1 MVLDMFMADRDAVWR
16 FWQAAIGESQCRP
29 LVFWSMTLLSSTD
42 SYSSF
47 EKQLFTCC
55 WSLVE
60 TKHLI
65 MGHQVTMWLT
75 LLIMNWALP
84 DPPCHKVGCAHD
96 AVKMVCTWSD
106 PSNPGGTI
114 TRKNGSNIHGPH
126 SCYIAFCFPALTYGL
141 MGSFLWLAER
151 GSSDL
156 GLMYRCFW
164 LVFGTIWR
172 LTVAAP

>member
-106 PSNPGGTI
+106 PSNPEGTSKSQEKMAQI
-114 TRKNGSNIHGPH
+114 SMVST
-126 SCYIAFCFPALTYGL
+126 PATLPSVSQPWPMASWGVPY
-141 MGSFLWLAER
+141 
-151 GSSDL
+151 D
-156 GLMYRCFW
+156 
-164 LVFGTIWR
+164 
-172 LTVAAP
+172 